1 MSAFDYCT
9 PDQVKQYLDASGGS
23 ADDALLARLC
33 TAVSRAID
41 TYTGQIWYQQSHAP
55 LEIPALID
63 RDGALVCWPCVP
75 RITSLTAA
83 SYRIGRGP
91 TWLTVSIAD
100 GDVDLLERQSGVE
113 LTLSGCDLR
122 GWRDQRVLLRL
133 TMTTGYASADALPA
147 DLAWYAS
154 LAAAAEYKKRE
165 AAGGDATA
173 MPGIGPMNVPRD
185 WPPHVVRGL
194 RAFCAEIPIG

>member
-1 MSAFDYCT
+1 MAAFDYCT
-9 PDQVKQYLDASGGS
+9 PDAVKQYLDAGGGT
-23 ADDALLARLC
+23 ADDTLLARLC

-41 TYTGQIWYQQSHAP
+41 TYTRQIWYEQLYAP
-55 LEIPALID
+55 LQIEALID
-63 RDGALVCWPCVP
+63 RDGALVCWPGVP
-75 RITSLTAA
+75 TISTLTSA

-91 TWLTVSIAD
+91 SWLSASVAANDI
-100 GDVDLLERQSGVE
+100 DVLERRSGVQ
-113 LTLSGCDLR
+113 LTLLAGDLGR
-122 GWRDQRVLLRL
+122 WRDQRVALRL
-133 TMTTGYASADALPA
+133 SMTAGYASADDLPA

-185 WPPHVVRGL
+185 WPPHIVRGL
-194 RAFCAEIPIG
+194 RPYCSEIPI